1 MVDHLNVSYLY
12 KKRGQYYF
20 SNIKYN
26 YFYLF
31 TKYRNA
37 VYANSVAQYIILN
50 KEYQMPVYKL
60 WVRVPVGSGSQ
71 TRPIQ
76 VEITANHPTDAI
88 AIAQG
93 QYGSENVTKT
103 ATKVRD

>member
-1 MVDHLNVSYLY
+1 MEY
-12 KKRGQYYF
+12 K
-20 SNIKYN
+20 
-26 YFYLF
+26 
-31 TKYRNA
+31 
-37 VYANSVAQYIILN
+37 
-50 KEYQMPVYKL
+50 MPVYKL
-60 WVRVPVGSGSQ
+60 WVRVPVGNSSQ

-93 QYGSENVTKT
+93 QYGSENVTKS